1 MLSKVSS
8 ARIRGVQQWE
18 VSPESRSRQATRRH
32 DRNRSGLG
40 RLRSRRRR
48 FRYPRWNGLPFQSRR
63 ILDLD
68 ENAENAATGLGESE
82 WPPHRQG
89 KSTDDTHARRR
100 QSTTWSKSA
109 TKQRPRNGAF
119 TALEPRAA
127 NRSKNRFAKSGAR
140 VRVDCQS
147 SEPAFVKLL
156 ISADLQSMR
165 PAGSSRLLP
174 SGSILVAAGR

>member
-1 MLSKVSS
+1 MLRVARGSFVIEGLICTDARSS
-8 ARIRGVQQWE
+8 AMGGQ
-18 VSPESRSRQATRRH
+18 PEKPKPPGNPPVRQEPQR
-32 DRNRSGLG
+32 
-40 RLRSRRRR
+40 
-48 FRYPRWNGLPFQSRR
+48 PRPIEEPPPLPVPPQWNGLPFQPRR

-109 TKQRPRNGAF
+109 TKQRHQNGAF

-140 VRVDCQS
+140 VRVVCRS
-147 SEPAFVKLL
+147 SE
-156 ISADLQSMR
+156 
-165 PAGSSRLLP
+165 RLL
-174 SGSILVAAGR
+174 

>member
-1 MLSKVSS
+1 M
-8 ARIRGVQQWE
+8 ATT
-18 VSPESRSRQATRRH
+18 SPRRVHRRYVREKATIDHLVKECYEAKAPERR
-32 DRNRSGLG
+32 
-40 RLRSRRRR
+40 
-48 FRYPRWNGLPFQSRR
+48 
-63 ILDLD
+63 
-68 ENAENAATGLGESE
+68 
-82 WPPHRQG
+82 
-89 KSTDDTHARRR
+89 
-100 QSTTWSKSA
+100 
-109 TKQRPRNGAF
+109 F

>member
-156 ISADLQSMR
+156 ISTGLQSMR

>member
-1 MLSKVSS
+1 MGGQPGKPKPLGNPPQEPQRPQPIEEPPRPLPVPPVE
-8 ARIRGVQQWE
+8 R
-18 VSPESRSRQATRRH
+18 PPLPMQASNST
-32 DRNRSGLG
+32 
-40 RLRSRRRR
+40 
-48 FRYPRWNGLPFQSRR
+48 Y
-63 ILDLD
+63 I
-68 ENAENAATGLGESE
+68 NAENAATGLGESE

-165 PAGSSRLLP
+165 PAGSSGLLP
-174 SGSILVAAGR
+174 SRSILVAAGR